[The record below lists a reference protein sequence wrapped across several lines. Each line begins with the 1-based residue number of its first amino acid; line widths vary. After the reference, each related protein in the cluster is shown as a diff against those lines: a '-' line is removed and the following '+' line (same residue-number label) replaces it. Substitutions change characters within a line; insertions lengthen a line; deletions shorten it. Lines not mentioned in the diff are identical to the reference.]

1 VRQYRPNI
9 ATPAL
14 KGSDFAWWLEV
25 MKQQDMLQAPI
36 DLGKLVA
43 P

>member
-1 VRQYRPNI
+1 MNRPSL

-14 KGSDFAWWLEV
+14 QASDFAWWIDV
-25 MKQQDMLQAPI
+25 MKQQDMLQTTI
-36 DLGKLVA
+36 DTSKLVW